1 MEANADHIVSFI
13 PLFSPT
19 REMEEEKTDRFL
31 DVTGNMYQLIP
42 ILL

>member
-1 MEANADHIVSFI
+1 MEANPDHIVSFI
-13 PLFSPT
+13 LLFSPVG
-19 REMEEEKTDRFL
+19 EMEGEKTDRFL